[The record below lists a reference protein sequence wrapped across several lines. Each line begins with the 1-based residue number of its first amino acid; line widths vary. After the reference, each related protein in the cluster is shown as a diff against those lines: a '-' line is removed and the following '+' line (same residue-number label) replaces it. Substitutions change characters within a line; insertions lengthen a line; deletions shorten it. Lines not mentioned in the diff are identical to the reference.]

1 MKLINQASILKS
13 LVKNNYF
20 LKYILLLSLV
30 LLVYLHWKI
39 IFNTF
44 ISDSQDFLVKKK
56 KKKVRLSQNLCV
68 HNQEIV
74 VTCKI
79 KTFPVEI

>member
-56 KKKVRLSQNLCV
+56 KKSQAQPKLVC
-68 HNQEIV
+68 
-74 VTCKI
+74 T
-79 KTFPVEI
+79 

>member
-56 KKKVRLSQNLCV
+56 SQAQPKLVC
-68 HNQEIV
+68 
-74 VTCKI
+74 T
-79 KTFPVEI
+79 

>member
-56 KKKVRLSQNLCV
+56 KKSGSAKTCV
-68 HNQEIV
+68 YI
-74 VTCKI
+74 I
-79 KTFPVEI
+79 KR